1 MGAQKVLKSD
11 LHYFV
16 CDFVSVLPQITYV
29 YGNMALIVLCY
40 FHEFKKKKKLQM
52 IGINTMLLNVATFSV
67 TKRSISFTKKKI
79 DFLKTFLPDIL

>member
-1 MGAQKVLKSD
+1 MNS
-11 LHYFV
+11 
-16 CDFVSVLPQITYV
+16 
-29 YGNMALIVLCY
+29 
-40 FHEFKKKKKLQM
+40 KKKKKLQ